1 MKILNP
7 TYDTVFKY
15 LLEDVEIAKGLISR
29 IIDQEI
35 VDITPLPQEQTNIE
49 VDLKYLTIPLHRQD
63 FVVAVKYTDENG
75 KEKINKIMVEMQK
88 SPFAPEVSRFRQY
101 ISDKYHHKTKLA
113 DKDEAKDLPIKTI
126 YLIEKT
132 FNKKLPA
139 ILHVK
144 NDYYDRLTGKK
155 YTGEHDEFVDLLVHE
170 AYFIQT
176 QELPSDIKNDLIR
189 VLSIFSPKYQI
200 KLGKEE
206 KRFID
211 VDEKELNRYKDKLIN
226 LIIRRLDLGK
236 NNNKLLTALNVEI
249 DYETKWEQLEAER
262 DMARIREAEAI
273 RIAEEARKEEEQ
285 AKQKAEQERKEKELA
300 KQKVEQERKEKEL
313 AKQKAEEARKK
324 EEQAKQKA
332 EEARKREEQAKQ
344 KEKEAMIKLAKKM
357 KKYGESIDEISK
369 DTGLSREEIEDL

>member
-15 LLEDVEIAKGLISR
+15 LLEDLDIAKGLISR

-35 VDITPLPQEQTNIE
+35 VDITPLPQEQTSIE

-63 FVVAVKYTDENG
+63 FVVAVKYIDEKG
-75 KEKINKIMVEMQK
+75 KKKINKIMVEMQK

-101 ISDKYHHKTKLA
+101 ISDKYHRRTKLD
-113 DKDEAKDLPIKTI
+113 DKDESLDLPIKTI

-144 NDYYDRLTGKK
+144 NDYYDRLTGQK
-155 YTGEHDEFVDLLVHE
+155 YEGEHDEFVDLLVHE

-176 QELPSDIKNDLIR
+176 KELPRDMQNDLIR

-206 KRFID
+206 KRFVEID
-211 VDEKELNRYKDKLIN
+211 DNELNRYKDHLIN
-226 LIIRRLDLGK
+226 MIIKRLNLGGK
-236 NNNKLLTALNVEI
+236 NNKLLTALDIEI
-249 DYETKWEQLEAER
+249 NYENEWERTLAQR
-262 DMARIREAEAI
+262 DNALKLAAEA
-273 RIAEEARKEEEQ
+273 RR
-285 AKQKAEQERKEKELA
+285 KAEQERKEKE
-300 KQKVEQERKEKEL
+300 
-313 AKQKAEEARKK
+313 EARANLI
-324 EEQAKQKA
+324 ETAKLLKSLNVDIDTII
-332 EEARKREEQAKQ
+332 AK
-344 KEKEAMIKLAKKM
+344 
-357 KKYGESIDEISK
+357 
-369 DTGLSREEIEDL
+369 TG

>member
-15 LLEDVEIAKGLISR
+15 LLEDVDIAKGLISR

-63 FVVAVKYTDENG
+63 FVVAVKYTNENV

-101 ISDKYHHKTKLA
+101 ISDKYHHRTKLPEN
-113 DKDEAKDLPIKTI
+113 DEPVDLPIKTI

-176 QELPSDIKNDLIR
+176 QQLPSDMKNDLIR

-236 NNNKLLTALNVEI
+236 NNNKLLTALNEPAKRYNVSI
-249 DYETKWEQLEAER
+249 LFLFFSKSTKE
-262 DMARIREAEAI
+262 
-273 RIAEEARKEEEQ
+273 
-285 AKQKAEQERKEKELA
+285 
-300 KQKVEQERKEKEL
+300 
-313 AKQKAEEARKK
+313 
-324 EEQAKQKA
+324 
-332 EEARKREEQAKQ
+332 
-344 KEKEAMIKLAKKM
+344 
-357 KKYGESIDEISK
+357 G
-369 DTGLSREEIEDL
+369 

>member
-63 FVVAVKYTDENG
+63 FVVAVKYTNENG
-75 KEKINKIMVEMQK
+75 KEKINKVMVEMQK

-176 QELPSDIKNDLIR
+176 QELPSDMKNDLIR

-206 KRFID
+206 KRFIN
-211 VDEKELNRYKDKLIN
+211 VDEKELNRYKDKLIS

-262 DMARIREAEAI
+262 DIARIREAEAI
-273 RIAEEARKEEEQ
+273 RIAE
-285 AKQKAEQERKEKELA
+285 QERKEKE
-300 KQKVEQERKEKEL
+300 
-313 AKQKAEEARKK
+313 
-324 EEQAKQKA
+324 
-332 EEARKREEQAKQ
+332 
-344 KEKEAMIKLAKKM
+344 EAMRKLAQRM
-357 KKYGESIDEISK
+357 KKYGETIDEIIK
-369 DTGLSREEIEDL
+369 ETGLSREEIEKL